1 MTGAPDPPQE
11 RTSMT
16 HKELKRLR
24 RSDLMEMLLELSK
37 ENLRLQEELQ
47 EANRKLEEREIAIAE
62 CGSLAE
68 AALKL
73 NRIFEDAQAACDQY
87 RYNLMLRSGQTEP
100 ARKQPGKPGK
110 NAKKRRRK

>member
-1 MTGAPDPPQE
+1 
-11 RTSMT
+11 MT

-87 RYNLMLRSGQTEP
+87 RYNLMLRSGQTGP
-100 ARKQPGKPGK
+100 AAQSQPGKPGK
-110 NAKKRRRK
+110 KAKKRRRK

>member
-1 MTGAPDPPQE
+1 MTQ
-11 RTSMT
+11 
-16 HKELKRLR
+16 KELKRLR

-47 EANRKLEEREIAIAE
+47 EANRKLQERELAIAE
-62 CGSLAE
+62 CGTLAE

-87 RYNLMLRSGQTEP
+87 LYNVKLRSGQKEP
-100 ARKQPGKPGK
+100 QKPAPAK
-110 NAKKRRRK
+110 KAKKRRRK